1 LKTIIPPWFVFH
13 VPHDSQLIPSNIRS
27 QFSLSV
33 EELEDELLKMTDH
46 HTLALFTRGVSKAQ
60 IVHSKI
66 SRLVVDVERFADD
79 TQESMS
85 KVGMGVIYTRTH
97 NGGELRSSLNR
108 TQRNDLLSKWYYPHH
123 LALTQAVESSLK
135 SYDKC
140 LVIDC
145 HSFPSMPLPYE
156 SNKLADRPEIC
167 IGTNTYHTPQKLS
180 EKLIGYFSNQG
191 LTVKQN
197 TPFSDALV
205 PMPFY
210 LKDKRV
216 SSVMIEVRRDIY
228 LSENTALIKANHF
241 ESLSSSIREAIVE
254 CSSHI
259 ISQSIEKN

>member
-1 LKTIIPPWFVFH
+1 MNNIIPPWLVFH
-13 VPHDSQLIPSNIRS
+13 VPHDSQLIPNNIRS
-27 QFSLSV
+27 QFSLSK

-46 HTLALFTRGVSKAQ
+46 HTLALFARDVPSSQ
-60 IVHSKI
+60 IVHSKV

-97 NGGELRSSLNR
+97 NGGELRSSINSV
-108 TQRNDLLSKWYYPHH
+108 QRNDLLSKWYYPHH
-123 LALTQAVESSLK
+123 LALTQAVESSLQ

-145 HSFPSMPLPYE
+145 HSFPLIALPYE
-156 SNKLADRPEIC
+156 NNNSADRPEIC
-167 IGTNTYHTPQKLS
+167 IGTNTYHTPKKLS
-180 EKLIGYFSNQG
+180 EGLIGYFSNQG
-191 LTVKQN
+191 VTVKQN
-197 TPFSDALV
+197 TPFADALV

-228 LSENTALIKANHF
+228 LNEDTALVKANQF
-241 ESLSSSIREAIVE
+241 ESLASNIREAIVE
-254 CSSHI
+254 CAL
-259 ISQSIEKN
+259 NTLG